1 MRELVSDEAEQERAA
16 HEVSTVGVTGQGSEQ
31 VHAGAVPQDRVYE
44 DDRRG
49 PPARSE
55 VRRDIEDDGCVP
67 VVHEHVSAEV
77 TVDELALATNVD
89 EAVEHLVEQ
98 LASGAGEREWLLF
111 PRDTICD
118 RPTMRSAGQRIVITA
133 TGSFGGVAEPKADLD
148 EAVPVRSDRS
158 EARNELVRAPAL
170 MDPAPLGRCDGL
182 GAAEAVLVHA
192 VK

>member
-1 MRELVSDEAEQERAA
+1 MSAPCQ
-16 HEVSTVGVTGQGSEQ
+16 
-31 VHAGAVPQDRVYE
+31 QDRVGE

-49 PPARSE
+49 PPARSQ

-98 LASGAGEREWLLF
+98 LASGAGERKWLFF
-111 PRDTICD
+111 PRDAICD

-133 TGSFGGVAEPKADLD
+133 TSSFGGVAEPKADLD

-170 MDPAPLGRCDGL
+170 MDPAPFGRCDGR